1 MSPTNKK
8 KENEIPILSFF
19 TGLGLLDLGFHQAGF
34 QSIWHNEIDKHF
46 IQGFEHGMKTYGV
59 DGRPSKIQNSLS
71 ILDIGPNQILREA
84 FSNAVKPEV
93 FGVIGGPPCP
103 DFSVGGKNLGGKG
116 ERGKLSQ
123 VYTSRIL
130 ELKPTFFLFENVPG
144 LLRTTKHRGFLSGLL
159 DQLSG
164 HYILDLRI
172 LNALDYGVPQ
182 DRERLFL
189 VGLNKSWLKKNKS
202 ALRQKL
208 SANEL
213 IQNARKPLPPGVSQ
227 EAEKHWMPWNMFR
240 KYYNAKATFNWPTV
254 DPFGESPS
262 RPEQLPLEL
271 MVGPLI
277 CDQTRLSGLPNGTEA
292 FKPYSH
298 RFSTVDE
305 GDVSKKCFKR
315 LHRWRFSPAAAYGNN
330 EVHLHPI
337 EPRRLSVREAMMIQ
351 TVPDDF
357 ALPENMTLS
366 SKFKTIGNAV
376 PVKLAEAVA
385 KSIWSVIEQVRNGAK
400 NVDI

>member
-1 MSPTNKK
+1 MSNSNKIK
-8 KENEIPILSFF
+8 DNEIPILSFF

-34 QSIWHNEIDKHF
+34 QSIWHNEIDTHF
-46 IQGFEHGMKTYGV
+46 IRGFEYGMNTYGV
-59 DGRPSKIQNSLS
+59 KGSSSKIQNSLS
-71 ILDIGPNQILREA
+71 ILDIGPNQILKEA
-84 FSNAVKPEV
+84 FSKAVKPEI

-103 DFSVGGKNLGGKG
+103 DFSVGGKNLGGEG

-144 LLRTTKHRGFLSGLL
+144 LLRTSKHRAFLSGLL
-159 DQLSG
+159 DQLSTD
-164 HYILDLRI
+164 YILDLRI

-202 ALRQKL
+202 KLTQKYSTL
-208 SANEL
+208 EL
-213 IQNARKPLPPGVSQ
+213 IKNAKITSDKSQ
-227 EAEKHWMPWNMFR
+227 ESDKHWMPWNRFR
-240 KYYNAKATFNWPTV
+240 KYYNAKESFNWPSV
-254 DPFGESPS
+254 DTFGGSPS
-262 RPEQLPLEL
+262 MPGQIPMEL

-277 CDQTRLSGLPNGTEA
+277 CDQTRILSLPNGNEA

-298 RFSTVDE
+298 RFTSVDE

-330 EVHLHPI
+330 EVHLHPQ
-337 EPRRLSVREAMMIQ
+337 EPRRLTVREAMMIQ
-351 TVPDDF
+351 TVPDSF
-357 ALPENMTLS
+357 ALPEDMTLS

-376 PVKLAEAVA
+376 PVRLAEAVA
-385 KSIWSVIEQVRNGAK
+385 KSILSVIQEIQHGVK
-400 NVDI
+400 KC

>member
-1 MSPTNKK
+1 MKQISKK
-8 KENEIPILSFF
+8 DKEIPILSFF

-46 IQGFEHGMKTYGV
+46 VKGFEHGMNAYGIE
-59 DGRPSKIQNSLS
+59 GRSSKIQNSLS
-71 ILDIGPNQILREA
+71 ILDIGPNQILKEA
-84 FSNAVKPEV
+84 FTNDVKPEV

-103 DFSVGGKNLGGKG
+103 DFSVGGKNRGGEG

-123 VYTSRIL
+123 VYISRIL

-144 LLRTTKHRGFLSGLL
+144 LLRTSKHRAFLSILL
-159 DQLSG
+159 EQLSTQ
-164 HYILDLRI
+164 YMLDLKI

-189 VGLNKSWLKKNKS
+189 VGLNKSWLRKNHSKTV
-202 ALRQKL
+202 QVL
-208 SANEL
+208 STNEL
-213 IQNARKPLPPGVSQ
+213 IQNARKSLP
-227 EAEKHWMPWNMFR
+227 AEINEIANKHWMPWNSYR
-240 KYYNAKATFNWPTV
+240 KYYNAKTAFKWPSV
-254 DPFGESPS
+254 DPFRGNPS
-262 RPEQLPLEL
+262 MPDQIPLEL

-277 CDQTRLSGLPNGTEA
+277 CDQSRIVNLPNGNEA
-292 FKPYSH
+292 FKPYSN
-298 RFSTVDE
+298 RFETVEE

-330 EVHLHPI
+330 EVHLHPE
-337 EPRRLSVREAMMIQ
+337 EPRRLTVREAMMIQ
-351 TVPDDF
+351 TVPDTF
-357 ALPENMTLS
+357 ALPHDMTLS

-385 KSIWSVIEQVRNGAK
+385 KSIMSVIEKVQNG
-400 NVDI
+400 D

>member
-1 MSPTNKK
+1 MIKTTAN
-8 KENEIPILSFF
+8 EGDEIPVLSFF

-46 IQGFEHGMKTYGV
+46 IQGFEHGMNSLGV
-59 DGRPSKIQNSLS
+59 DGPPSKIQNSMS

-84 FSNAVKPEV
+84 FSNADRPEV

-103 DFSVGGKNLGGKG
+103 DFSVGGKNLGGEG

-144 LLRTTKHRGFLSGLL
+144 LLRTSKHRAFLSGLL
-159 DQLSG
+159 EQFSR

-189 VGLNKSWLKKNKS
+189 VGLNKTWLRKNKS
-202 ALRQKL
+202 VLRQSL
-208 SANEL
+208 SGEEL
-213 IQNARKPLPPGVSQ
+213 IQNARRPLPPGMSQ
-227 EAEKHWMPWNMFR
+227 EAEKHWMPWNKFR
-240 KYYNAKATFNWPTV
+240 KFYNAKGTFSWPSV
-254 DPFGESPS
+254 DPFGGNPVA
-262 RPEQLPLEL
+262 PKQLPTEL

-277 CDQTRLSGLPNGTEA
+277 CDQTRLAGLPNGTEA

-298 RFSTVDE
+298 RFTTVDE

-315 LHRWRFSPAAAYGNN
+315 LHRWRYSPAAAYGNN
-330 EVHLHPI
+330 EVHLHPT

-351 TVPDDF
+351 TVPEAF
-357 ALPENMTLS
+357 ALPEKMTLS

-385 KSIWSVIEQVRNGAK
+385 KSIMSVIEQVQYGVK
-400 NVDI
+400 NADI